1 MTDETP
7 EPIAVAIVA
16 HTHWDR
22 EWYLAFET
30 FRVRLVGLID
40 GLLDLLERDQFYE
53 RFLLDGQTAVIDDY
67 LAVRPEAESR
77 IKALARAGRLQ
88 VGPWMILMDEFMVS
102 GETIVRN
109 LQWGM
114 KRARELGGLMEVG
127 YLPDM
132 FGHVAQMPQI
142 LSLAG
147 LNDAVVWR
155 GVPNEI
161 VKSAFWWEAPNGSRV
176 RAEYLIGSYS
186 NGRDLPDT
194 GSGLVARAHSYEQ
207 ELGSARLDN
216 GSMLL
221 MNGTD
226 HQIPQ
231 PGLSQAVAQANESQA
246 RYEFKITTLA
256 DYLAG
261 VPRND
266 LALWRGEMRSG
277 GRANVLMGVASN
289 RVDVHRAAARAERA
303 VERRAEPLNAL
314 LREPDQY
321 PTTLLATAWENL
333 ILNSAHDSSCACS
346 SDEVVDAVMV
356 RYQQARQIGDAL
368 VNQAVQ
374 EFADRSGAP
383 MGSTVVVNP
392 TAHRRSGTVNLS
404 VPGMGPV
411 HFVSA
416 TGISCPTQIVNQT
429 SGGRVGFSTLV
440 VGQKIRWVLEMMR
453 GPEFAGVR
461 IKAVTVRELA
471 TDEWEYT
478 FVAADSPDTAID
490 LGEWREELL
499 ARGMAGATL
508 RVRQT
513 EAPVRRV
520 IVAVPE
526 IAGYGWLSLTAVEGT
541 GTGGETSGEG
551 NTLTNAH
558 IVVEA
563 DPATGQLTVTTT
575 DGVSVSRAHALV
587 DGGDGG
593 DTYNYSPPAEDQI
606 IDRPHSVELEVLE
619 SGPVRSRLLVTTI
632 STVPAAAIGDE
643 QLCSRRSDETVEQ
656 KIVTTVE
663 LRADENF
670 VRLHVEIDNHARDHR
685 LRAHLTLP
693 EPVASSDAECAFGV
707 VSRDLEAEG
716 GPGEFGLPT
725 FVSRR
730 FVDASNGSVGCAI
743 IHDGLLEYEVLTDES
758 GAGTQLALTLLRA
771 TGYLSRAQ
779 AQLRPNPA
787 GPLMPLT
794 GAQMAGTTALDYAIL
809 PHRGDWQQA
818 QLYSA
823 ADAFLVP
830 LERAR
835 VKTESTPTIGDQSG
849 LIVTG
854 AEVAAVNRYRGE
866 LTVRVFNPTNEPSE
880 LCIITSQDYGD
891 QKAVVVDFNEQVV
904 DTFSQTRT
912 LGPNEIITV
921 RFSAS

>member
-77 IKALARAGRLQ
+77 IKALARAERLQ

-429 SGGRVGFSTLV
+429 
-440 VGQKIRWVLEMMR
+440 
-453 GPEFAGVR
+453 
-461 IKAVTVRELA
+461 
-471 TDEWEYT
+471 
-478 FVAADSPDTAID
+478 
-490 LGEWREELL
+490 
-499 ARGMAGATL
+499 
-508 RVRQT
+508 
-513 EAPVRRV
+513 
-520 IVAVPE
+520 
-526 IAGYGWLSLTAVEGT
+526 
-541 GTGGETSGEG
+541 
-551 NTLTNAH
+551 
-558 IVVEA
+558 
-563 DPATGQLTVTTT
+563 
-575 DGVSVSRAHALV
+575 
-587 DGGDGG
+587 
-593 DTYNYSPPAEDQI
+593 
-606 IDRPHSVELEVLE
+606 
-619 SGPVRSRLLVTTI
+619 
-632 STVPAAAIGDE
+632 
-643 QLCSRRSDETVEQ
+643 
-656 KIVTTVE
+656 
-663 LRADENF
+663 
-670 VRLHVEIDNHARDHR
+670 
-685 LRAHLTLP
+685 
-693 EPVASSDAECAFGV
+693 
-707 VSRDLEAEG
+707 
-716 GPGEFGLPT
+716 
-725 FVSRR
+725 
-730 FVDASNGSVGCAI
+730 
-743 IHDGLLEYEVLTDES
+743 
-758 GAGTQLALTLLRA
+758 
-771 TGYLSRAQ
+771 
-779 AQLRPNPA
+779 
-787 GPLMPLT
+787 
-794 GAQMAGTTALDYAIL
+794 
-809 PHRGDWQQA
+809 
-818 QLYSA
+818 
-823 ADAFLVP
+823 
-830 LERAR
+830 
-835 VKTESTPTIGDQSG
+835 
-849 LIVTG
+849 
-854 AEVAAVNRYRGE
+854 
-866 LTVRVFNPTNEPSE
+866 
-880 LCIITSQDYGD
+880 
-891 QKAVVVDFNEQVV
+891 
-904 DTFSQTRT
+904 
-912 LGPNEIITV
+912 
-921 RFSAS
+921 